1 MGGVGKRE
9 VQEGRNICI
18 LTGKKRVPVLLLLCG
33 SQQTVE
39 NSSRDW
45 NMRPPY
51 LLLRNL
57 YAGQE
62 AAVRTQYGTTD
73 WFQIRKGVHQAVFCH
88 PTYLTYIQSTS
99 SEMLGWTKDK
109 LESRLL
115 GDISV
120 TSDRQMAPP
129 LWQKANRN

>member
-62 AAVRTQYGTTD
+62 TTVRNGHGTMD
-73 WFQIRKGVHQAVFCH
+73 WFQIGKRVCPGCILSPCSLKLY
-88 PTYLTYIQSTS
+88 TEYIIRNAWLDEGQT
-99 SEMLGWTKDK
+99 GIKVAG
-109 LESRLL
+109 RY
-115 GDISV
+115 ISNF
-120 TSDRQMAPP
+120 R
-129 LWQKANRN
+129 